1 MSIAV
6 QLFSWLCLAVSLLS
20 FGFFECKK
28 FSSLSHFQFAITF
41 LQSQEKQVLKQLAE
55 KREREKEV
63 LTKAQEVN
71 NNYSKMTEEKLNHKL
86 ELIQENR
93 MAHLNA
99 VKQRLG
105 RKSECI

>member
-1 MSIAV
+1 M
-6 QLFSWLCLAVSLLS
+6 
-20 FGFFECKK
+20 
-28 FSSLSHFQFAITF
+28 
-41 LQSQEKQVLKQLAE
+41 LKQLAE
-55 KREREKEV
+55 KREREEV

-71 NNYSKMTEEKLNHKL
+71 NNYSKMTEEKLHHKM